1 MTVMI
6 EHYFKIAWRNIR
18 RSPVFSAINI
28 LGLSAGIS
36 FSLLIAAYVWSEL
49 RVNKDLLNADRQ
61 YILQSKWKDPNL
73 GLELT
78 SLGPLAKALKENY
91 PGLVANYF
99 RWDGITSNISKGDKS
114 FREGLQVCD
123 TTMFSM
129 YGFKLLYGDPRTAF
143 DGPYSVVITADKAKK
158 YFGRTDVVG
167 ETISIEN
174 YIGSKHDFMI
184 TGVMELPSRNS
195 ATFLTE
201 ENDNQF
207 YISSANLAYF
217 GRNMEWN
224 NVYIVGYIEL
234 QKGVSPEDLE
244 APMKQLIR
252 DHAPPQIASALSPYI
267 VSLKDYYLSANNGLV
282 RKMLFAMS
290 AIAFFILLMAIV
302 NFINISVSRSAT
314 RMREIGVRKVMGGMK
329 RQLMIQFLAESI
341 ILVAF
346 ATVIGLGIYSVT
358 RDLFSAMTGKEV
370 PSFGKFPFY
379 FSLFPLA
386 LIFVIGIVSGIYP
399 AFVLSSLK
407 AVESLKG
414 KLSSVK
420 EKVWM
425 RKSLVAFQ
433 FGMALI
439 VFICAIIISAQTRLF
454 FGADLGF
461 NKDYIVS
468 AQLPRNWTPEG
479 VRKAEYLRKQFAMM
493 PELKA
498 VTLSYEVPD
507 GAGSGSTSLYRTG
520 ADSTTAVTASLMMTD
535 EYYSNTYDIP
545 MAAGEFYSKPGAF
558 TDSSRLVINE
568 TQAKALGWKDPAEAI
583 GKQVRFPGN
592 AFLFTIA
599 GITKDFHFGS
609 MQKAIQPVTF
619 LHIGITNTYRLLSFK
634 LKPGNIGS
642 SIAALQKKWSVLL
655 PGTPFEYTF
664 MDDKLKNL
672 YRSELQLKK
681 ASYTASF
688 LSLVIVLLGVIGLI
702 ALSIQRRTKEI
713 GIRKVLGSS
722 VKGILALFLKDFLSV
737 VLVAGLVACP
747 VAYFLMQQWLNDYAT
762 RVDITIVPFIMA
774 MIFLATV
781 TALLIVIQTIRTAI
795 ANPVNALRSE

>member
-1 MTVMI
+1 MI
-6 EHYFKIAWRNIR
+6 RNYFKIAWRNIR
-18 RSPVFSAINI
+18 KSPVFSSINI

-36 FSLLIAAYVWSEL
+36 FFLLISAYVWNEL
-49 RVNKDLLNADRQ
+49 RVNKNLLHADRQ

-99 RWDGITSNISKGDKS
+99 RWDGITSNVSKGDKS
-114 FREGLQVCD
+114 FREGLQLID
-123 TTMFSM
+123 STMFSM
-129 YGFKLLYGDPRTAF
+129 YGFKLLHGDPATAL
-143 DGPYSVVITADKAKK
+143 DGPYSLVITEDKAKK
-158 YFGRTDVVG
+158 YFGRSDVVG
-167 ETISIEN
+167 ETLSIEN
-174 YIGSKHDFMI
+174 YVGSKHDFMI
-184 TGVMELPSRNS
+184 TGVMEKPFRNS
-195 ATFLTE
+195 ITFITE

-207 YISSANLAYF
+207 YISSNNIAYF
-217 GRNMEWN
+217 GRSMAWN

-234 QKGVSPEDLE
+234 QKGISPGDLE

-252 DHAPPQIASALSPYI
+252 DHAPPQFAEALTPYI
-267 VSLKDYYLSANNGLV
+267 VSLKDYYLSADNGLI

-302 NFINISVSRSAT
+302 NFINISISRSST
-314 RMREIGVRKVMGGMK
+314 RMREIGVRKVMGSLK

-341 ILVAF
+341 ILVSF
-346 ATVIGLGIYSVT
+346 ATVIALGIYSVA
-358 RDLFSAMTGKEV
+358 RGVFSSMMGKNI
-370 PSFGKFPFY
+370 PSLGEFPLY
-379 FSLFPLA
+379 FIVFPLA
-386 LIFVIGIVSGIYP
+386 LIFLVGIVAGIYP

-414 KLSSVK
+414 KLTSVK
-420 EKVWM
+420 ENIWI

-433 FGMALI
+433 FGTALI
-439 VFICAIIISAQTRLF
+439 VFISAIIISAQTRLF
-454 FGADLGF
+454 FGTSLGF

-479 VRKAEYLRKQFAMM
+479 VRKAENLRQQFAMM
-493 PELKA
+493 QELSA

-507 GAGSGSTSLYRTG
+507 GNGSGNTSLYRAG
-520 ADSTTAVTASLMMTD
+520 ADSTTAVTASMMMTD

-558 TDSSRLVINE
+558 TDSSKLVINE
-568 TQAKALGWKDPAEAI
+568 TQAKALGWKDPAQAV
-583 GKQVRFPGN
+583 GKQVRFPAN
-592 AFLFTIA
+592 DFLFTIA
-599 GITKDFHFGS
+599 GVTKDFHFGS
-609 MQKAIQPVTF
+609 MQKTIQPITF
-619 LHIGITNTYRLLSFK
+619 LHVGVTNVYRMLSFK

-642 SIAALQKKWSVLL
+642 SIAALQKKWSALL

-664 MDDKLKNL
+664 MDEKLEKI

-722 VKGILALFLKDFLSV
+722 VKGIIALFLKDFLLV
-737 VLVAGLVACP
+737 VLIAGMVACP
-747 VAYFLMQQWLNDYAT
+747 VAYLLMKQWLNDYVY
-762 RVDITIVPFIMA
+762 RVDITAVPFVIA
-774 MIFLATV
+774 MVVLAAV

-795 ANPVNALRSE
+795 ASPVKSLRTE